1 MKAGRTQFLTGFLFF
16 FIFFRCC
23 SSDGSGVKERTL
35 GIIKPDGLSGNYTD
49 RIKQVILESG
59 FTINKEMLVQLDE
72 EKAASF
78 YVEHSSRT
86 FFTSLIKY
94 MTSGPVL
101 VMILEREDAVARWR
115 DLIGPT
121 DAGKAKITHPQSIR
135 AMCGVDL
142 EKNCVHGSDSHQ
154 SAQKEIAFF
163 FKEAPSDEAFGKH
176 DEL

>member
-121 DAGKAKITHPQSIR
+121 DAGKAKITHPQRSS
-135 AMCGVDL
+135 C
-142 EKNCVHGSDSHQ
+142 
-154 SAQKEIAFF
+154 FF
-163 FKEAPSDEAFGKH
+163 FMSYSVLIFLFSVVFP
-176 DEL
+176 L